1 MPAVYESSEFRFQYP
16 ENWRIVDDTDDT
28 ASDVV
33 TVESPQGAIWT
44 IACHDKD
51 VDPKSLCEAALD
63 ALRDEEDYVDFEVT
77 AVEDETA
84 GIASSG
90 YDVYFSCIELIVA
103 ARIRCFR
110 QNDQTFLMLSQAEI
124 RDHDTLEPVFAAMTH
139 SLLSPENAD
148 SA

>member
-1 MPAVYESSEFRFQYP
+1 MPALYESSAFCFQYP
-16 ENWRIVDDTDDT
+16 ENWRLVEDTDDT

-44 IACHDKD
+44 LACHDKG
-51 VDPKSLCEAALD
+51 VDPKSLCLAALD
-63 ALRDEEDYVDFEVT
+63 ALREEKEYVDFEVT
-77 AVEDETA
+77 AVEDEIVGLPST
-84 GIASSG
+84 G

-103 ARIRCFR
+103 ARIRCFC
-110 QNDQTFLMLSQAEI
+110 QNHQIFLTLSQAEI
-124 RDHDTLEPVFAAMTH
+124 RDHEALEPVFAAMAH